1 MTLERIINYSI
12 IVSVIIS
19 IAKFKTTDKKFYPF
33 YFYLWISCANE
44 IISDLSIYFLGTNA
58 INSNIYVLT
67 SSLILVNQQCRWD
80 SESKKI
86 KYYIIYALILLTW
99 ITDNLFFSKLTY
111 FNTYNRIFIYTILI
125 LSSLYQLSPSKR
137 IQNYKLEN
145 EVIFFLLAIFI
156 IKYSITSIVEIT
168 LLCGNQLSF
177 IFQKT
182 TFYIIIFSSPII
194 NLLYI
199 MGVIWIPKK
208 ENIFWQ
214 SYSSFR

>member
-44 IISDLSIYFLGTNA
+44 IISDLSIYILRTNA

-67 SSLILVNQQCRWD
+67 SSLILANQLCRWD
-80 SESKKI
+80 SESKKL
-86 KYYIIYALILLTW
+86 KYNIVYSIILLSW
-99 ITDNLFFSKLTY
+99 ITDNLFFSKLIY
-111 FNTYNRIFIYTILI
+111 FNTYNRIFIYTVLI
-125 LSSLYQLSPSKR
+125 LSSLYHLSPSKR
-137 IQNYKLEN
+137 IQYYKLEN
-145 EVIFFLLAIFI
+145 EVIFFLLAILI
-156 IKYSITSIVEIT
+156 IKYSITTIVEIT
-168 LLCGNQLSF
+168 LLYANQLSF

-199 MGVIWIPKK
+199 KGVIWIPKK
-208 ENIFWQ
+208 
-214 SYSSFR
+214 

>member
-58 INSNIYVLT
+58 TNSNIYVLI
-67 SSLILVNQQCRWD
+67 SSLILVNQQYRWD
-80 SESKKI
+80 SESKII

-99 ITDNLFFSKLTY
+99 ITDNLFFSKLTN

-125 LSSLYQLSPSKR
+125 LSSISQLSPSKR

-199 MGVIWIPKK
+199 RGVIWIPKK